1 MPLYTMSKPVEV
13 KLGPAVF
20 QALKDALF
28 KQGECQPH
36 SEVFDALHEEACDAV
51 DKELT
56 AAGYEYEEL
65 DDHQREELIGAY
77 KAGFWEPTHK
87 DERCEL
93 KEQVADL
100 YNALADK
107 TVSAPCTPDPRFP
120 GMFVPRVP
128 TLSLN
133 HLPLKDAA
141 RLCDPA
147 DLAHPAV
154 IGSSTDGA
162 ILHIGDLSDDIETE
176 FAEFSEAFR
185 NIVLR
190 LTEAGY
196 NYVRFD
202 ATHEKVE
209 SFPTFDW

>member
-1 MPLYTMSKPVEV
+1 MSKSVEV

-36 SEVFDALHEEACDAV
+36 SELFDALHVEACEAV
-51 DKELT
+51 EHELLAT
-56 AAGYEYEEL
+56 GYEYEEL
-65 DDHQREELIGAY
+65 DDDQRHELIGAY

-107 TVSAPCTPDPRFP
+107 TASAPSAPDPRFP

-128 TLSLN
+128 TLSFN
-133 HLPLKDAA
+133 HLPLTDAT
-141 RLCDPA
+141 RLCDPSA
-147 DLAHPAV
+147 VIHPAV
-154 IGSSTDGA
+154 IGASSDGV

-176 FAEFSEAFR
+176 FAGFSEAFR

-196 NYVRFD
+196 SYVRFD
-202 ATHEKVE
+202 AAHATVE
-209 SFPTFDW
+209 CFPTFDW

>member
-1 MPLYTMSKPVEV
+1 MSKPVEV

-20 QALKDALF
+20 QSLKEILF
-28 KQGECQPH
+28 KQGESHPH
-36 SEVFDALHEEACDAV
+36 DALFDILHEEACDAV
-51 DKELT
+51 DIELT
-56 AAGYEYEEL
+56 AAEYDYNEL
-65 DDHQREELIGAY
+65 DDDQRHELIDAY

-87 DERCEL
+87 DERREL

-107 TVSAPCTPDPRFP
+107 TASAPCTPDPRFP

-154 IGSSTDGA
+154 IGASSDGA
-162 ILHIGDLSDDIETE
+162 ILHIGDLSDDIENE
-176 FAEFSEAFR
+176 FAGFSEAFR

-202 ATHEKVE
+202 ATHETVE